1 MTHSVKKEK
10 LIVFIK
16 IRKKSNGEKRG
27 VWAKVGW
34 RWVWLAGWIAG
45 TSWLPSQLGFDLV
58 RELPQV
64 SDGLA
69 QLGKLSIDSA
79 GVCGGCEGEHH
90 TELLERRFHGFSFDT
105 MTLVTAPTVES
116 IIPPSFLLSL
126 AGKRSA
132 LLWALLGTAP
142 FFVR

>member
-1 MTHSVKKEK
+1 M
-10 LIVFIK
+10 
-16 IRKKSNGEKRG
+16 
-27 VWAKVGW
+27 GW
-34 RWVWLAGWIAG
+34 RSVWLAGWIGGA
-45 TSWLPSQLGFDLV
+45 SWLSSQLGFDLV